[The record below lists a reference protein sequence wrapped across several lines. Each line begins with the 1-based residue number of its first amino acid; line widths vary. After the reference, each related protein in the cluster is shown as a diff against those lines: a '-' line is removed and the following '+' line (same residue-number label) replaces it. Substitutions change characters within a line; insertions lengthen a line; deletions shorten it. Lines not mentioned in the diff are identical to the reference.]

1 MSVNFHPPFLLL
13 TALFML
19 APGCRNQTVSSGP
32 NLHILSEWTGEIVV
46 VKLRAVESGTLSQDL
61 DSIKGRLVEVHE
73 SSVIIQSDGEL
84 HWIPAE
90 VILLI
95 RKSRDE

>member
-1 MSVNFHPPFLLL
+1 
-13 TALFML
+13 ML
-19 APGCRNQTVSSGP
+19 AMGCHNQTVSSGP
-32 NLHILSEWTGEIVV
+32 NLRILSEWTGEMVV
-46 VKLRAVESGTLSQDL
+46 VKLRTGGSGGPPQDV
-61 DSIKGRLVEVHE
+61 DPVKGRLIEVHE

-95 RKSRDE
+95 RKLRNE